1 MHVSQPR
8 SPVMSDSENETKS
21 ARLEPE
27 LRDMKLEE
35 GATLSMGESDGAKV
49 KAEDADPPTPSAI
62 PPRLKAS
69 RSKSQSPLPK
79 HDSEAS
85 SPADS
90 IKEEVVGGDI
100 VLKMEP
106 GPGGRALKLSR
117 SASQKVVSRPPPLYL
132 DLPDST
138 EAAKDTFIV
147 LPECTYS
154 NKFIGTT
161 DPALECDCSEEW
173 GKSLHNLLFLQ
184 LGNAL
189 TSYNR
194 CGHET
199 QQCMWRRLR
208 LHQPCNQDGVRG

>member
-1 MHVSQPR
+1 
-8 SPVMSDSENETKS
+8 MSDSESEQKS

-35 GATLSMGESDGAKV
+35 SATLGAGESEGIQV
-49 KAEDADPPTPSAI
+49 KAEDADPQTPSAI
-62 PPRLKAS
+62 PPRLKSS
-69 RSKSQSPLPK
+69 RTKSQSPMPK
-79 HDSEAS
+79 HESEAS

-90 IKEEVVGGDI
+90 TKEEVVGGDI

-117 SASQKVVSRPPPLYL
+117 SASQKIVSRPPPLYL

-138 EAAKDTFIV
+138 DDAKDTFVV

-154 NKFIGTT
+154 NKYIGTT

-173 GKSLHNLLFLQ
+173 GTCCLKFCCIL
-184 LGNAL
+184 AI
-189 TSYNR
+189 R
-194 CGHET
+194 
-199 QQCMWRRLR
+199 
-208 LHQPCNQDGVRG
+208 

>member
-1 MHVSQPR
+1 
-8 SPVMSDSENETKS
+8 MSDSESEQRS

-35 GATLSMGESDGAKV
+35 GAIRATGEGV
-49 KAEDADPPTPSAI
+49 GVQMKAEDPSTPSAI
-62 PPRLKAS
+62 PPRLKLS
-69 RSKSQSPLPK
+69 RSKSQSPMPK

-90 IKEEVVGGDI
+90 TKEEFVGGEI

-138 EAAKDTFIV
+138 AEAKETFVV

-154 NKFIGTT
+154 NKYIGTT

-173 GKSLHNLLFLQ
+173 GTCSIFKFSNI
-184 LGNAL
+184 
-189 TSYNR
+189 
-194 CGHET
+194 
-199 QQCMWRRLR
+199 RRL
-208 LHQPCNQDGVRG
+208 LTKL

>member
-1 MHVSQPR
+1 
-8 SPVMSDSENETKS
+8 MSDGEGEKKA

-35 GATLSMGESDGAKV
+35 GATLNEGESDGTVQV
-49 KAEDADPPTPSAI
+49 KAEDADAHTPSAI
-62 PPRLKAS
+62 PARLKSS
-69 RSKSQSPLPK
+69 RSKSQSPMPK
-79 HDSEAS
+79 RGSEAS

-90 IKEEVVGGDI
+90 TKEELVGGDI
-100 VLKMEP
+100 TLKMEP

-138 EAAKDTFIV
+138 EAAKETFVV

-154 NKFIGTT
+154 NKHIGTT

-173 GKSLHNLLFLQ
+173 G
-184 LGNAL
+184 
-189 TSYNR
+189 TS
-194 CGHET
+194 CSF
-199 QQCMWRRLR
+199 
-208 LHQPCNQDGVRG
+208 VASAIF

>member
-1 MHVSQPR
+1 
-8 SPVMSDSENETKS
+8 MSDNESEKKS

-35 GATLSMGESDGAKV
+35 GATLSAGESDGIQV
-49 KAEDADPPTPSAI
+49 KAEDADPSTPSAI
-62 PPRLKAS
+62 PPRLKVS
-69 RSKSQSPLPK
+69 RSKSHSPAPK

-90 IKEEVVGGDI
+90 TKEEVVGGDI

-117 SASQKVVSRPPPLYL
+117 SASHKVISRPPPLYL

-138 EAAKDTFIV
+138 EAAKETFVV

-154 NKFIGTT
+154 NKYIGTT

-173 GKSLHNLLFLQ
+173 GRCLHFLFPLL
-184 LGNAL
+184 GKTL
-189 TSYNR
+189 TSNTR
-194 CGHET
+194 CGYKT
-199 QQCMWRRLR
+199 QQCLRRRLR
-208 LHQPCNQDGVRG
+208 LHQPCDQDGVRG